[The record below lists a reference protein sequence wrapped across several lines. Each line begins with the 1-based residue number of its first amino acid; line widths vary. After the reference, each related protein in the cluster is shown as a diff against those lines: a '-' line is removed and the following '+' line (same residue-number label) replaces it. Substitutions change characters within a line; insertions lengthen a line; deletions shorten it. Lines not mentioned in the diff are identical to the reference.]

1 MATFILRDYDS
12 LKMRKIECVAVI
24 VSARLASTRIPLK
37 MIRPF
42 AGNTLFDIILDKLI
56 HSSLIPR
63 ENIYA
68 SVYEPEL
75 KVIARRYGVN
85 IFPRSAESANSA
97 TDPSVIY
104 EWWNRLP
111 ARFTHFILINPCLPL
126 LSLDTIEAFTQ
137 RFLQSPNPL
146 FGVVEKRNFIFMDGV
161 MINHFKHFPPPDNKI
176 MNTLVIPP
184 WHEAAHCLYGGRLKD
199 IPTPSYL
206 GSFDQK
212 DSPELFTIPEREY
225 FDIDHEWQ
233 FRYAEILYR
242 GLIK

>member
-1 MATFILRDYDS
+1 M
-12 LKMRKIECVAVI
+12 KKIDCVAVI
-24 VSARLASTRIPLK
+24 VSARLASTRIPQK

-42 AGNTLFDIILDKLI
+42 AETTLFDIILQKLVQ
-56 HSSLIPR
+56 SKLIPR

-75 KVIARRYGVN
+75 KEIARKYAIN
-85 IFPRSAESANSA
+85 IFSRSAESANNA
-97 TDPSVIY
+97 TEPSVIY
-104 EWWNRLP
+104 EWWNLLP
-111 ARFTHFILINPCLPL
+111 PQFTHFVLINPCLPL
-126 LSLDTIEAFTQ
+126 LSLDTIETFV
-137 RFLQSPNPL
+137 RHFLQTPNPL

-161 MINHFKHFPPPDNKI
+161 MINHFKHFPPPDNRI

-184 WHEAAHCLYGGRLKD
+184 WYEAGHCLYGGRLID
-199 IPTPSYL
+199 IPTPNYL

-212 DSPELFTIPEREY
+212 NSPELFTIPEREY

-233 FRYAEILYR
+233 FEYAEILYR